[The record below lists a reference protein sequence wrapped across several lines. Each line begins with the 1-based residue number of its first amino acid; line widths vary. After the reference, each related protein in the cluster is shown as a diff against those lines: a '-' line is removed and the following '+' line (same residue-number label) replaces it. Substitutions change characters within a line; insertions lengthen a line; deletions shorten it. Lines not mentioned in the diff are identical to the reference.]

1 MSKID
6 INDIAKRLGGEARGK
21 VSAKTGYF
29 GALALAAEV
38 ERRFRKPAGGGR
50 ATDPDWTVQRLVRF
64 KPDTVERLEHLARA
78 LSERGQ
84 RLAPMQVAAL
94 LIERATKEVEQRLDD
109 ADLHVE
115 GELPRLQRHR
125 QARRIMIGTHDST
138 TCGNPRHPS
147 GKWHPAS
154 PVPAA
159 WEWVERIKQRY
170 RRWRWGCGC
179 PRKANND

>member
-21 VSAKTGYF
+21 VSAKAGYF

-115 GELPRLQRHR
+115 GELHH
-125 QARRIMIGTHDST
+125 GT
-138 TCGNPRHPS
+138 
-147 GKWHPAS
+147 
-154 PVPAA
+154 
-159 WEWVERIKQRY
+159 
-170 RRWRWGCGC
+170 
-179 PRKANND
+179 